1 MIDTEEVLHRG
12 VQIMHM
18 DRIPNDVVA
27 ELVGLAVDMTT
38 SDAATSHPEAEAAG
52 VMVAPVGVFANPTLT
67 VGGATKLAAPDD
79 ERVFEQSALL
89 EILDEPRRSLV
100 GLLALVRDAARK
112 AAVVVPALVEELHEA
127 HAFLDKSAGLEA
139 VRGER
144 TRCLHAVAIHREG
157 RWRFLGK
164 VGHLRHAGLHPVGH
178 LSLRKAR
185 VDFRIEFGVALVGVE
200 LAERVE
206 HATAGVGR
214 DAFRVRQEEH
224 RFCAGLE
231 LHPLVFGRQEAR
243 TPEARVERLILVGVL
258 RDQNDEG
265 RQVFVHA
272 AQTIGSP
279 GTHRGP
285 TGHLVAGAEE
295 RNAGVVVD
303 RFRVHRADD
312 TELIGQAAGMAHDV
326 AVFDAALPVPLEINE
341 RARQRERGLVPAHAG
356 QTLSLAD
363 RVGQWLQVLL
373 AEERL
378 RVERLELRRTARLEQ
393 VDDALGLGREV
404 RALRQRRSVG
414 LADDPAH
421 REGTETQGRGSKEM
435 PTRGAHQMVVGRK
448 LGGHGQREVTA
459 ESLARMVEQ
468 TRVRAAKAG
477 SDEIF
482 DRAKSGAGAGA
493 GCVPLK
499 FCIA

>member
-1 MIDTEEVLHRG
+1 M
-12 VQIMHM
+12 
-18 DRIPNDVVA
+18 
-27 ELVGLAVDMTT
+27 
-38 SDAATSHPEAEAAG
+38 
-52 VMVAPVGVFANPTLT
+52 
-67 VGGATKLAAPDD
+67 
-79 ERVFEQSALL
+79 
-89 EILDEPRRSLV
+89 
-100 GLLALVRDAARK
+100 
-112 AAVVVPALVEELHEA
+112 
-127 HAFLDKSAGLEA
+127 
-139 VRGER
+139 
-144 TRCLHAVAIHREG
+144 
-157 RWRFLGK
+157 
-164 VGHLRHAGLHPVGH
+164 
-178 LSLRKAR
+178 
-185 VDFRIEFGVALVGVE
+185 
-200 LAERVE
+200 
-206 HATAGVGR
+206 GR

-243 TPEARVERLILVGVL
+243 TPEARIEWLILVGVL

-265 RQVFVHA
+265 RQVFIHA
-272 AQTIGSP
+272 AQTIRSP

-285 TGHLVAGAEE
+285 AGHLVAGAEE
-295 RNAGVVVD
+295 GDAGVVVD

-312 TELIGQAAGMAHDV
+312 TEFIGQAAGMAHDV
-326 AVFDAALPVPLEINE
+326 AVFDAALAVPLEIHE

-378 RVERLELRRTARLEQ
+378 RVERLELRRPARLEQ

-477 SDEIF
+477 SDEIL
-482 DRAKSGAGAGA
+482 DGAKSDAGVDAS
-493 GCVPLK
+493 CVPWR